1 MINGVLKNSVALK
14 YTFYFDNF
22 FTSYDFLN
30 DLSKKGVKAIG
41 IVRENHTQG
50 ASKVLMNT
58 IARKKQTEK
67 HLISVV
73 IVVYSCKWKDNAIVL
88 IGTNFTSHIMVS
100 HTKQRV
106 KKDQDCSITQP
117 NLIKEYNIGMGSVDV
132 LDRLVGS
139 CLQTIRGKKW
149 YWPLSINALNV
160 SVVAAWRIHCHV

>member
-1 MINGVLKNSVALK
+1 
-14 YTFYFDNF
+14 
-22 FTSYDFLN
+22 
-30 DLSKKGVKAIG
+30 
-41 IVRENHTQG
+41 
-50 ASKVLMNT
+50 
-58 IARKKQTEK
+58 
-67 HLISVV
+67 
-73 IVVYSCKWKDNAIVL
+73 
-88 IGTNFTSHIMVS
+88 MVS